1 MVKSVVV
8 SLNKDEGLNNNLL
21 LNDDEEIFE

>member
-8 SLNKDEGLNNNLL
+8 SLNKDDLLNNNLL
-21 LNDDEEIFE
+21 LNNDEEIFE

>member
-8 SLNKDEGLNNNLL
+8 SVNKDDLLNNNLL
-21 LNDDEEIFE
+21 LNNDEEIFE